1 MAKATDPIVI
11 GKRTAKNRVTMA
23 PTVKFIAGEDGKVT
37 EDFVAHYAERAKHEC
52 AFICVEATCITPEG
66 RLAPSQLGLWEDGQI
81 EGHKRLT
88 DACHE
93 YGALVVPQ
101 IHHGGVGTHPA
112 CGSAVGPSALVRES
126 FRRKQEIKELSR
138 EDIKRIVGLFAD
150 AAVRAQKA
158 GYDGV
163 QLHACH
169 SYLINDFASAVNKR
183 GDEYGGSP
191 EGKARFGCEIIR
203 AVREACGEE
212 FIISARVSGC
222 DPTVEE
228 ATEIAGYYVKAGC
241 DYLQVSSGVAGL
253 EDVPHDESLPYN
265 KIASLGVRM
274 HEKFRGV
281 VPVSLVNGIRTP
293 EQVRYLLENDLIDT
307 VDLACGLLADPAFT
321 EAILEGK
328 PYEKC
333 RSCRGCGFG
342 PIHNHLCPAMV
353 ARGADEFHFRELLEK
368 N

>member
-126 FRRKQEIKELSR
+126 FGRKQEIKELSR
-138 EDIKRIVGLFAD
+138 EDIKRIVSLFAD

-169 SYLINDFASAVNKR
+169 SYLINDFASVI
-183 GDEYGGSP
+183 G
-191 EGKARFGCEIIR
+191 
-203 AVREACGEE
+203 
-212 FIISARVSGC
+212 
-222 DPTVEE
+222 
-228 ATEIAGYYVKAGC
+228 
-241 DYLQVSSGVAGL
+241 
-253 EDVPHDESLPYN
+253 
-265 KIASLGVRM
+265 
-274 HEKFRGV
+274 
-281 VPVSLVNGIRTP
+281 
-293 EQVRYLLENDLIDT
+293 
-307 VDLACGLLADPAFT
+307 
-321 EAILEGK
+321 
-328 PYEKC
+328 
-333 RSCRGCGFG
+333 
-342 PIHNHLCPAMV
+342 
-353 ARGADEFHFRELLEK
+353 
-368 N
+368 

>member
-23 PTVKFIAGEDGKVT
+23 PTVKFIAGEDGRVT

-93 YGALVVPQ
+93 YGALV
-101 IHHGGVGTHPA
+101 
-112 CGSAVGPSALVRES
+112 RES
-126 FRRKQEIKELSR
+126 FGRKQEVRELSR
-138 EDIKRIVGLFAD
+138 EDIKRIVSLFAD

-169 SYLINDFASAVNKR
+169 SYLINDFASALNKR
-183 GDEYGGSP
+183 EDEYGGSAVNR
-191 EGKARFGCEIIR
+191 ARFGCEVIR
-203 AVREACGEE
+203 AIRASCGED

-222 DPTVEE
+222 DPTVED
-228 ATEIAGYYVKAGC
+228 AVIAADEYVKAGC
-241 DYLQVSSGVAGL
+241 DYLQVSSGIAPLDSL
-253 EDVPHDESLPYN
+253 EHDESLPYN
-265 KIASLGVRM
+265 KTASLGVRLRAAL
-274 HEKFRGV
+274 KPP

-293 EQVRYLLENDLIDT
+293 EPWT
-307 VDLACGLLADPAFT
+307 WPAACWRTPPSRRPSST
-321 EAILEGK
+321 
-328 PYEKC
+328 
-333 RSCRGCGFG
+333 
-342 PIHNHLCPAMV
+342 
-353 ARGADEFHFRELLEK
+353 ARPTTSA
-368 N
+368 